1 MTSRIS
7 DELKWI
13 FDTQYQ
19 SIITWFAS
27 SLAVFIGMIE
37 LLPEITTDSLTSLKI
52 PLAIIYVILLVVGSI
67 SIYRVLRLTEER
79 VRMEQEKL
87 PEDLRPTFWI
97 QKNPVLRFLFVRTD
111 RYRNF
116 RGLKWYVYFLLFVWA
131 ALWVT
136 VLLLK
141 LGVAIPF
148 YRN

>member
-97 QKNPVLRFLFVRTD
+97 QKKSSIKISLCQNRQVS
-111 RYRNF
+111 
-116 RGLKWYVYFLLFVWA
+116 
-131 ALWVT
+131 
-136 VLLLK
+136 K
-141 LGVAIPF
+141 LQGS
-148 YRN
+148 